1 MRPFIC
7 GEKMSGMSATA
18 LIAQLQGMTLPPLR
32 TKTTINL
39 GRVWVLGLLVGCGS
53 DRWLIADQILSFCW
67 QGGGILTRAM
77 TKRTTSTGN
86 ESCAWSWSVSWLGK
100 TAAALIQH
108 RKVRRSTMTLQ
119 TAGTTR
125 TATAHTEERGSGR
138 LPSVGWLV
146 KVHWS
151 SVIPNV
157 GRGGLWTAAVKS
169 DDVEQTGEDGY
180 GTR

>member
-7 GEKMSGMSATA
+7 GEKMSSMSATA

-77 TKRTTSTGN
+77 TKRTTSTGK
-86 ESCAWSWSVSWLGK
+86 ESYAWSWSVSWLGK

-146 KVHWS
+146 DGPLVLGHS
-151 SVIPNV
+151 ERRTRRSV
-157 GRGGLWTAAVKS
+157 
-169 DDVEQTGEDGY
+169 DGCC
-180 GTR
+180 